1 MSCDKQI
8 NATVINMN
16 GVDLQPG
23 GCTKRIACCDIV
35 VTGTYWATPV
45 TDDNGAF
52 EGFAYIDASETKPSN
67 GTDTLAGTTIT
78 DSFKVVKLSS
88 GGDTL
93 IVAIADGSTDQ
104 VIFDACNQCC
114 GDTPLDITT
123 TIPTQLLEQNA
134 CLDSDSGTYKLWVAC
149 PVDIGTYGYTM
160 SATKR
165 GTDGLPVAT
174 AGCAGTSTAASSA
187 HASTTALAAAI
198 DAEYDS
204 GGTVAHVGASTTFCT
219 RVAATSPGVNDSLLF
234 ESTSPFSVGIV
245 ITTA

>member
-23 GCTKRIACCDIV
+23 GCTKRIACCDIQV
-35 VTGTYWATPV
+35 VGTFWATPV
-45 TDDNGAF
+45 TDDGGAF
-52 EGFAYIDASETKPSN
+52 EGYAYIDADETKPSN
-67 GTDTLAGTTIT
+67 GTNQASATIS
-78 DSFKVVKLSS
+78 DSFKVVKMSS

-93 IVAIADGSTDQ
+93 IVAIADDSTDQ

-134 CLDSDSGTYKLWVAC
+134 CLDSASGTYKLWVAL
-149 PVDIGTYGYTM
+149 PEDIGTYGYTI

-174 AGCAGTSTAASSA
+174 PGCAGTSTAASSA

-219 RVAATSPGVNDSLLF
+219 RVAATSPGTNDKLLF
-234 ESTSPFSVGIV
+234 ESTSPFSVGIA